1 MFASA
6 EDYLE
11 VRKGGESMSIFNKNA
26 LSNFFGLSGED
37 EYEDSYESYS
47 EQRVVN
53 EQPRQQSPRVRQ
65 QPRAQ
70 QTVPQQQNVQHQ
82 SYQQS
87 SSEPLRERPSAR
99 YRSTE
104 KYQNPNSGSHQTRSH
119 SEKKVVSMRNSNTS
133 SISQESNRYD
143 EPMKISIIE
152 PRVYSEAM
160 NIAKHIIVEEAVL
173 INFHLIEEGQARR
186 IVDFLTGTVYALDG
200 DIQRVGDEIFLCTP
214 PNMEIDSATAQSLAK
229 KQMFDF

>member
-1 MFASA
+1 MLV

-26 LSNFFGLSGED
+26 LSSFFGLSGED
-37 EYEDSYESYS
+37 EYDEYESFG
-47 EQRVVN
+47 EQTVVN
-53 EQPRQQSPRVRQ
+53 EQPRQQQVRQ
-65 QPRAQ
+65 TQPKQ
-70 QTVPQQQNVQHQ
+70 QQQLRQQAVPQQQTAQRQVYN
-82 SYQQS
+82 S
-87 SSEPLRERPSAR
+87 SSEPLMEKPSAR

-104 KYQNPNSGSHQTRSH
+104 NHQNLNSGSHRTRSYN
-119 SEKKVVSMRNSNTS
+119 EKKVVSMRNSSNSTN
-133 SISQESNRYD
+133 SQEFSHSGKSV
-143 EPMKISIIE
+143 KIAITE

-160 NIAKHIIVEEAVL
+160 NIAKHIIADEAVL
-173 INFHLIEEGQARR
+173 VNFHLIEESQARR

-214 PNMEIDSATAQSLAK
+214 SNIEIDSATAQSLAK

>member
-1 MFASA
+1 MYVLA

-37 EYEDSYESYS
+37 EYDNYDSYMEKSA
-47 EQRVVN
+47 VN
-53 EQPRQQSPRVRQ
+53 EQPRQPRQ
-65 QPRAQ
+65 QPRQ
-70 QTVPQQQNVQHQ
+70 QQAVPQQQTAQRQDYYNRTN
-82 SYQQS
+82 
-87 SSEPLRERPSAR
+87 SEPLSGKPSAR

-104 KYQNPNSGSHQTRSH
+104 ETPNPNNGNRHQTRSYN
-119 SEKKVVSMRNSNTS
+119 EKKVVSMRNSNNS
-133 SISQESNRYD
+133 ANSQEFNYSGK
-143 EPMKISIIE
+143 PVKISIIE

-160 NIAKHIIVEEAVL
+160 NIAKHIIVDEAVL
-173 INFHLIEEGQARR
+173 VNFHLVEESQARR
-186 IVDFLTGTVYALDG
+186 IVDFLTGAVYALDG

-214 PNMEIDSATAQSLAK
+214 SNMEIDSATAQSLAK

>member
-1 MFASA
+1 
-6 EDYLE
+6 
-11 VRKGGESMSIFNKNA
+11 MSIFNKNA

-37 EYEDSYESYS
+37 EYDDSYESYS
-47 EQRVVN
+47 EQSAVN
-53 EQPRQQSPRVRQ
+53 EQPRQQPRVRQ

-70 QTVPQQQNVQHQ
+70 QTVPQQQTVQQ
-82 SYQQS
+82 QTYQQS
-87 SSEPLRERPSAR
+87 GSEPLRERPSAR

-104 KYQNPNSGSHQTRSH
+104 KHQNPTSGSHQTRSYN
-119 SEKKVVSMRNSNTS
+119 EKKVVSMRNSNTS
-133 SISQESNRYD
+133 SVPRESNRYD

>member
-1 MFASA
+1 MSVSA

-37 EYEDSYESYS
+37 EYEDSYDSYS
-47 EQRVVN
+47 EQSVVN
-53 EQPRQQSPRVRQ
+53 EQPRQQQ
-65 QPRAQ
+65 QPRVKQ
-70 QTVPQQQNVQHQ
+70 QPRTQTVPQQQPVQQ

-87 SSEPLRERPSAR
+87 GSEPMRERPSAR

-104 KYQNPNSGSHQTRSH
+104 KYQNPNNGSHQTRSYN
-119 SEKKVVSMRNSNTS
+119 EKKVVSMRNSNKS
-133 SISQESNRYD
+133 SISQEINRYD

-173 INFHLIEEGQARR
+173 INFHLIEESQARR

>member
-1 MFASA
+1 MFVSA

-37 EYEDSYESYS
+37 EYEDSYDSYS
-47 EQRVVN
+47 EQQTAVN
-53 EQPRQQSPRVRQ
+53 EQPRVRQ
-65 QPRAQ
+65 QQQRPRVQ
-70 QTVPQQQNVQHQ
+70 QQAVPQQQTVQRQ
-82 SYQQS
+82 AYSD
-87 SSEPLRERPSAR
+87 SETLKERPSAR

-104 KYQNPNSGSHQTRSH
+104 KYQNPNSGSHQTRSYN
-119 SEKKVVSMRNSNTS
+119 EKKVVSMRNSNTS
-133 SISQESNRYD
+133 SVPQENNRYG

-173 INFHLIEEGQARR
+173 INFHLLEESQARR
-186 IVDFLTGTVYALDG
+186 IVDFITGTVYALDG

-214 PNMEIDSATAQSLAK
+214 PNLSLIHI
-229 KQMFDF
+229 